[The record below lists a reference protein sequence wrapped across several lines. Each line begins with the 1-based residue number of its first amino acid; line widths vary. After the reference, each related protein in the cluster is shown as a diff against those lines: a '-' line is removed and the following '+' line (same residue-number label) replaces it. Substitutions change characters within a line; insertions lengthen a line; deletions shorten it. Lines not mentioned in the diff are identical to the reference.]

1 MSTESQATSFN
12 ALRQELLARWTAMAP
27 RERQMTQAAA
37 AVLLLVIIVMVFIRP
52 AWKSLQQTPD
62 QLRDVST
69 QVGRMRAL
77 AEESLVLRQ
86 QPPVPPVQ
94 AEAALKAAT
103 ERLGATARMSMQ
115 GDRASIEFT
124 KVMGASLADWLA
136 EVRAAARARPLEAN
150 LTQSEPGFYSGTMV
164 LGLAPG
170 PAAPR

>member
-37 AVLLLVIIVMVFIRP
+37 AVLLLVIVVMVFIRP

-69 QVGRMRAL
+69 QVGRMRGL
-77 AEESLVLRQ
+77 AEEAQALRQ

-115 GDRASIEFT
+115 GDRASIEFN

-150 LTQSEPGFYSGTMV
+150 LTQTEPGFYSGTMV